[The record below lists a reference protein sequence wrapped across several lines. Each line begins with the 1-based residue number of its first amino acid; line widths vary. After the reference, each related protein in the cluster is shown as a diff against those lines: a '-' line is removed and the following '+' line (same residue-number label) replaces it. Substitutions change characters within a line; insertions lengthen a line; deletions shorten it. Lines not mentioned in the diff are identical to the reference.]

1 MVGGMKAAVIHQY
14 GGPEVLHVEDV
25 AEPTV
30 GPEDVLVAVHATS
43 VNPIDTKI
51 RSGAMR
57 LVIRY
62 ELPRALGMDVS
73 GVVQAVGE
81 KVTRFAV
88 GDEVF
93 ASTHYKA
100 PGTYAELT
108 TVNEAFLA
116 KKPANLSHEEA
127 ASLPL
132 VFLTAWQSLVDTA
145 KLQEGERLFVQAGS
159 GGVGTM
165 AIQIGKHLGAYVATT
180 CSGRN
185 TELVTRLGADRVV
198 DYTQES
204 FDEVLEGYDVVLDA
218 LGDDTL
224 KRSRKVA
231 KRGAR
236 LVGVSP
242 GAPKRVEKYG
252 AVLGFAATGMM
263 IAGQMFGSRVCR
275 GQKTRFVT
283 RRSDGEHMAELS
295 RLCEAGAIVPVVDR
309 VMPLAEIAEAHRYSE
324 TGRARGKIVVKVR

>member
-1 MVGGMKAAVIHQY
+1 MRAAVIHRY

-25 AEPTV
+25 AEPPV
-30 GPEDVLVAVHATS
+30 GPNDVLVAVHATS

-51 RSGAMR
+51 RAGAMR

-73 GVVQAVGE
+73 GVVVAVGE
-81 KVTRFAV
+81 KVTRFVV

-93 ASTHYKA
+93 ASTSHKA

-108 TVNEAFLA
+108 SVDEGFLA
-116 KKPANLSHEEA
+116 RKPRNLTHEEA

-132 VFLTAWQSLVDTA
+132 VFLTAWQALVDTA
-145 KLQEGERLFVQAGS
+145 RLAPGERLFVQAGS
-159 GGVGTM
+159 GGVGTV
-165 AIQIGKHLGAYVATT
+165 AIQIGKHLGAEVATT

-185 TELVTRLGADRVV
+185 AELVTRLGADRVI
-198 DYTQES
+198 DYTQEA

-224 KRSRKVA
+224 KRARA
-231 KRGAR
+231 IGKRGAR
-236 LVGVSP
+236 LIGVSP
-242 GAPKRVEKYG
+242 GAPKRVAKYG
-252 AVLGFAATGMM
+252 PVLGFAATGAM
-263 IAGQMFGSRVCR
+263 IAGQMLGSRVCR

-283 RRSDGEHMAELS
+283 RRSDGEQLAELA

-309 VMPLAEIAEAHRYSE
+309 VLPLAEIVEAHRYSE